1 MTVRSQWLL
10 RECGGGQERQQRCR
24 AELGAHV
31 RLTNAIVTSSWNGEA
46 TGTGTH
52 YSVAPP
58 SWGATIQ
65 PGQTVTTFGFCA

>member
-1 MTVRSQWLL
+1 MNAAVVKNVSSTVVQNW
-10 RECGGGQERQQRCR
+10 
-24 AELGAHV
+24 GAHV
-31 RLTNAIVTSSWNGEA
+31 RLTNAVMTSSWNGEV

-65 PGQTVTTFGFCA
+65 PGQTVTTFGFCASARG